1 MKLFGFIFLYMLEVN
16 EFRYKIWLIM
26 IVSLLIL
33 ILSYIYVLGGN

>member
-26 IVSLLIL
+26 IVSFLIL